1 MYAPHQKEKRMMK
14 ELIIKFDFAYG
25 PIWKDIYDPNTKTWI
40 TGIDVIDQDAA
51 LNELNDAAEK
61 EYASLYV
68 FDDCGIPH
76 FDDLSY
82 QNKKTDLRSLVSRII
97 ERANFLNDG
106 SYVVKD
112 LASRELR

>member
-1 MYAPHQKEKRMMK
+1 MMK
-14 ELIIKFDFAYG
+14 ELIIKFDFAHG
-25 PIWKDIYDPNTKTWI
+25 PIWKDIYDSNTKTWI

-82 QNKKTDLRSLVSRII
+82 QNKKTDLRALVSRII